1 MSSLGDLKKTIES
14 LNKTRQMEILKI
26 FLKNNIDIS
35 ENKNGSFVNLTYLS
49 ESCLEEVKGY
59 ISYITDQENTLETL
73 ENVKLEFIKEHFDN
87 KNVENSNKDTPEYTN
102 SSEHA

>member
-14 LNKTRQMEILKI
+14 LNKTRQLEILKI

-49 ESCLEEVKGY
+49 ESCLEEVRDY

-87 KNVENSNKDTPEYTN
+87 KTVENSNKDTPEYTN
-102 SSEHA
+102 SSEYA

>member
-49 ESCLEEVKGY
+49 KPCLEEVKDY

-87 KNVENSNKDTPEYTN
+87 KNVENSNKDTIEYTN